1 MENIK
6 LKHLITTG
14 GKDAE
19 LIKALLEDSGI
30 EVIIRHEETGGYTSI
45 LMGFSSYNIEIYT
58 SEEQYEEAV
67 EILDELNIDDQAED
81 SREDIIREDE
91 KERMEDSLEDDY
103 FKDDHSRAKEKNEV
117 EKIEDYN
124 GVEETEEYDN
134 GREISYY
141 LAVGAKVIIILYIL
155 YLLLSRWR

>member
-30 EVIIRHEETGGYTSI
+30 DVIIRHEETGGYTSI

-67 EILDELNIDDQAED
+67 EILDEFNIENQAEK
-81 SREDIIREDE
+81 SNEENIEEDE
-91 KERMEDSLEDDY
+91 IEIIEDDLL
-103 FKDDHSRAKEKNEV
+103 KDEARLEKEKAEL
-117 EKIEDYN
+117 EK
-124 GVEETEEYDN
+124 TEEYDN

-141 LAVGAKVIIILYIL
+141 LAAAAKVVIILYFL

>member
-30 EVIIRHEETGGYTSI
+30 DVIIRHEETGGYTSI

-67 EILDELNIDDQAED
+67 EILDEFNIENQAEE
-81 SREDIIREDE
+81 SNEENIEEDE
-91 KERMEDSLEDDY
+91 IEITEDDLEDEY
-103 FKDDHSRAKEKNEV
+103 LKDGDRLEKEKAEL
-117 EKIEDYN
+117 
-124 GVEETEEYDN
+124 EETEENDN

-141 LAVGAKVIIILYIL
+141 LAAAAKVVIILYFL

>member
-30 EVIIRHEETGGYTSI
+30 DVIIRHEETGGYTSI

-67 EILDELNIDDQAED
+67 EILDEFNIENQAEK
-81 SREDIIREDE
+81 SNEENIEEDE
-91 KERMEDSLEDDY
+91 IEIIEDDLEDDLL
-103 FKDDHSRAKEKNEV
+103 KDEARLEKEKAEL
-117 EKIEDYN
+117 
-124 GVEETEEYDN
+124 EETEEYDS

-141 LAVGAKVIIILYIL
+141 LAAAAKVIIILYFL

>member
-30 EVIIRHEETGGYTSI
+30 DVIIRHEETGGYTSI

-67 EILDELNIDDQAED
+67 EILDELNIDNQAEE
-81 SREDIIREDE
+81 SNEEKIEEDE
-91 KERMEDSLEDDY
+91 IEITEDDLEDDY
-103 FKDDHSRAKEKNEV
+103 LKDGDRLEKEKAEL
-117 EKIEDYN
+117 
-124 GVEETEEYDN
+124 EETEEYDN

-141 LAVGAKVIIILYIL
+141 LAAAAKVIIILYFL

>member
-30 EVIIRHEETGGYTSI
+30 DVIIRHEETGGYTSI

-67 EILDELNIDDQAED
+67 EILDEFNIENQAEK
-81 SREDIIREDE
+81 SNEENIEEDE
-91 KERMEDSLEDDY
+91 IEIIEDDLEDDLL
-103 FKDDHSRAKEKNEV
+103 KDEARLEKEKAEL
-117 EKIEDYN
+117 K
-124 GVEETEEYDN
+124 ETEEYDN

-141 LAVGAKVIIILYIL
+141 LAAAAKVVIILYFL